1 MKYSGI
7 IGFIKT
13 VEDPPESGVWKEE
26 TTERHYYG
34 NVLKL
39 RKRFDNAGKVNDDL
53 TIGNQ
58 ISIIADAYLNQ
69 NLAAI
74 KYCQFMGAWWKIVD
88 VEVERPRL
96 ILTLGG
102 VYNGKQI
109 GSS

>member
-1 MKYSGI
+1 MKYSGT

-13 VEDPPESGVWKEE
+13 VENPPGSGVWNEE
-26 TTERHYYG
+26 CTERHYYG
-34 NVLKL
+34 NVLKM
-39 RKRFDNAGKVNDDL
+39 RKSFSNPGKVNDDL

-58 ISIIADAYLNQ
+58 ISIIADHYINE

-74 KYCQFMGAWWKIVD
+74 RYCYYMGAWWKIVD

-102 VYNGKQI
+102 VYNGKQV